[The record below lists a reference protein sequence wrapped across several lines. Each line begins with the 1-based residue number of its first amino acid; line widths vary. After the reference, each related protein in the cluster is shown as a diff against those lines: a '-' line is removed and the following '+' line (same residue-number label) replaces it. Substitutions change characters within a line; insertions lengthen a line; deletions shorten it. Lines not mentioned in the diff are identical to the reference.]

1 MSKKFYSPLLNAIK
15 KRKFAKAKRLIL
27 SGAACSVRDEKG
39 DSVLWNLSFQWNSYQ
54 TSKSDEP
61 AMLELF
67 KLVLEKGGDV
77 NEISSWNA
85 TPLIWATPDGI
96 EEFFHDGKL
105 LSLMLNYNPD
115 IYLEAGGSFS
125 CFNLAQQNEPVLEIL
140 AEKGF
145 LKAEEIPDWAK
156 ERVLPIIEKYA
167 VLR

>member
-1 MSKKFYSPLLNAIK
+1 
-15 KRKFAKAKRLIL
+15 
-27 SGAACSVRDEKG
+27 
-39 DSVLWNLSFQWNSYQ
+39 
-54 TSKSDEP
+54 
-61 AMLELF
+61 MLELF

-77 NEISSWNA
+77 NEISSYNA

-115 IYLEAGGSFS
+115 IYLETGGSFS

>member
-1 MSKKFYSPLLNAIK
+1 MSKKLYSPLLNAIK
-15 KRKFAKAKRLIL
+15 KRKFTKAKRLIL
-27 SGAACSVRDEKG
+27 SGADCSVRDEKG

-61 AMLELF
+61 VMLELF

-105 LSLMLNYNPD
+105 LSLMLNYSPD

-125 CFNLAQQNEPVLEIL
+125 CFNLATQNEPVLEIL
-140 AEKGF
+140 AEKEL
-145 LKAEEIPDWAK
+145 LKAEKIPDWAK

-167 VLR
+167 ILR